1 MGGEESAGR
10 TVQGISAGALL
21 VSPGDL
27 WEYLETFLIDIVGK
41 KMQVNSG
48 G

>member
-10 TVQGISAGALL
+10 TVQGISAGALFA
-21 VSPGDL
+21 SSGDL

-41 KMQVNSG
+41 RMLVSPG